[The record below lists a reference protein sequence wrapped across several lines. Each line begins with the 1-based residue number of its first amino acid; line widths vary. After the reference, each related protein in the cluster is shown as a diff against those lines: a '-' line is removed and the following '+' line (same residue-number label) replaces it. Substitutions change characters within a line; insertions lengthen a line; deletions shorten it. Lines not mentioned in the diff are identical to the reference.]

1 MQIQPLEDLLDSNPH
16 ACLTQEGQRQTTN
29 TQEHA
34 KIYPEANF
42 DVHPLGRVRKC
53 ATGFL
58 DSM

>member
-1 MQIQPLEDLLDSNPH
+1 MQIQPLQDLLDSNPQ
-16 ACLTQEGQRQTTN
+16 ACQTQESLTHTKN

-42 DVHPLGRVRKC
+42 DVHLLGRTRKC